1 MRIFNQ
7 YTFTVGNTEFSGI
20 FALVDSFLQQ
30 QGLRYEKLCCELR
43 DGYHDQAL
51 RTSMAKDRRVIP
63 NRKSAVVFGLEDLLR
78 DHPLFSSCGRLIR
91 REKITKNGDELV
103 WSDMDAYGVP
113 VQGGLGENE
122 VRELARLFPVPYFLE
137 SVLFSYVNIDF
148 FGRKMEPV
156 LESSDSSDF
165 TRIVRNG
172 CHISFMKETVFYR
185 AAKLVMVIEVT
196 DQSCPL
202 DSEPYAQALSNILGK
217 KYTAETILQ
226 LTEEERLELE
236 NRKKNAQPLVDTAT
250 EIIANEASRFGQ
262 QSAMNQRNIHQG
274 LFKAGKN
281 LKKIGKAFG
290 FIAYKYDPFNV
301 HYLSMPIGD
310 GHTLTLSID
319 VPPGWNE
326 MRLSVHLTGLGFR
339 YKFPLAEVHCESQE
353 EADCQIKTAFE
364 IVQELAGLLLLPIC
378 SQYLATPHW
387 YVPNVK

>member
-7 YTFTVGNTEFSGI
+7 YTFTVGNTEFYGI

-78 DHPLFSSCGRLIR
+78 DHPLFFSCGRLTK
-91 REKITKNGDELV
+91 RETIAKTGDELV
-103 WSDMDAYGVP
+103 WSDMDAYGVS
-113 VQGGLGENE
+113 VQGGSEEND
-122 VRELARLFPVPYFLE
+122 VRTLATLFPVPYFLE
-137 SVLFSYVNIDF
+137 SMLFSYVNIDF
-148 FGRKMEPV
+148 FGRKTEPV
-156 LESSDSSDF
+156 LEISDSSDF
-165 TRIVRNG
+165 ERMARNG
-172 CHISFMKETVFYR
+172 CNISFMKETVFYR

-250 EIIANEASRFGQ
+250 EIIAKEASRFGQ

-281 LKKIGKAFG
+281 LKKIGKTFG
-290 FIAYKYDPFNV
+290 FTAYKYDPFNV
-301 HYLSMPIGD
+301 HYVSASIGD
-310 GHTLTLSID
+310 GHTVTLVVD

-326 MRLSVHLTGLGFR
+326 MRFSVRLTGLGFHYR
-339 YKFPLAEVHCESQE
+339 IPLAEVYCESQE
-353 EADCQIKTAFE
+353 DADHQIETAFGM
-364 IVQELAGLLLLPIC
+364 IQELAGPLLLPIC
-378 SQYLATPHW
+378 SQYLATPRW
-387 YVPNVK
+387 YVADVK